1 MFMGPLEVSKPW
13 SQSGV
18 EGAKKFLNRVWNL
31 FTEDKNLTDDNDG
44 ALTKVYHQ
52 TVKKVTDDFE
62 TLAFNTAIAQMM
74 IFVNAVYKNGTCPR
88 EYAEGLI
95 KMLSCISPHI
105 GEEIWSIMGHDD
117 TIAYEKWPTY
127 DEAQLVED
135 TVEIVVQVNGKIKTK
150 LNIAKDEDKESVLA
164 KAKADG
170 NVAKVIEGKNVVKEI
185 VVPNKLVNI
194 VVK

>member
-1 MFMGPLEVSKPW
+1 MGPLEVSKPW

-18 EGAKKFLNRVWNL
+18 EGAKKFLNRVWNF

-117 TIAYEKWPTY
+117 TIAFEKWPTY

-164 KAKADG
+164 KAKADE